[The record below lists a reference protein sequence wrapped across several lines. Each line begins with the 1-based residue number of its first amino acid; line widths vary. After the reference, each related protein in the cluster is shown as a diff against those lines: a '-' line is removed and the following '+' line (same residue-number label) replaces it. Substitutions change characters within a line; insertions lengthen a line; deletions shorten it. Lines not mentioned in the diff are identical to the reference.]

1 MIVTTLGMEDTM
13 RNSVHATVRHDPKT
27 NVVTIA
33 ALMLLGFS
41 SLFVARPAH
50 AQWQVTDKE
59 VTQNTGN
66 TADNTKQ
73 IEKDLSIDKYKY
85 ASPGD
90 RIEDPKQYPL
100 NQSTTTDQDKQ
111 LCSRLPE
118 AQQAGCIE
126 IVETEDAQSQYM
138 KVMYETT
145 AKRNDRLNKILEERQ
160 GISGSNLGALEDNT
174 NKLVALYTL
183 MAIDRQ
189 QMESVNFAYETRL
202 RYLRNQQTQLAN
214 AAATG
219 TPMDSTGGLGIPLG
233 GSIDV
238 GSLMTGLTTG
248 VALKAALSGVQ
259 SPTPSGMRTLSSG
272 ESNGF

>member
-1 MIVTTLGMEDTM
+1 MNDSGQAISRGNVGIYRLQLALLALGL
-13 RNSVHATVRHDPKT
+13 SYVFLV
-27 NVVTIA
+27 
-33 ALMLLGFS
+33 S
-41 SLFVARPAH
+41 PAQ
-50 AQWQVTDKE
+50 AQWQVTDKD
-59 VTQNTGN
+59 VTS
-66 TADNTKQ
+66 NTKDTATNTKN
-73 IEKDLSIDKYKY
+73 IDKDLNKNLAIDKYKY
-85 ASPGD
+85 APPGD
-90 RIEDPKQYPL
+90 RVEDPKQYPL
-100 NQSTTTDQDKQ
+100 NHSSTTEQDKQ
-111 LCSRLPE
+111 QCSQLAE

-145 AKRNDRLNKILEERQ
+145 AKRNERLSAILEERK

-219 TPMDSTGGLGIPLG
+219 KPPGAGGGLNIPMG
-233 GSIDV
+233 GSLDI
-238 GSLMTGLTTG
+238 GSLMKGLTTG
-248 VALKAALSGVQ
+248 VALKTALSVVQ
-259 SPTPSGMRTLSSG
+259 SPTPSGMRTLKSVD
-272 ESNGF
+272 SNGF